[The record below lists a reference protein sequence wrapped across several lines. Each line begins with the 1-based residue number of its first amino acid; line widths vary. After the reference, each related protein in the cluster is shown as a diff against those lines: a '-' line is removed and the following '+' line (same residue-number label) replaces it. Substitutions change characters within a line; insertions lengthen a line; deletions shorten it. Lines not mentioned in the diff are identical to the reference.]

1 MDYKNQIIKMISN
14 IDEERYL
21 RYIYV
26 LIRELLGE
34 AV

>member
-1 MDYKNQIIKMISN
+1 MDYKNQIIKMISDIN
-14 IDEERYL
+14 QEKYL